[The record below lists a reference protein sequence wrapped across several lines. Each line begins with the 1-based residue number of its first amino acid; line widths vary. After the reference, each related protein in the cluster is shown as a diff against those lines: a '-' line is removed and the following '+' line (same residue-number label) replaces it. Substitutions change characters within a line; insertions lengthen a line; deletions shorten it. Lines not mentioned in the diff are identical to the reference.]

1 MSAATG
7 FPPESSRAA
16 LVPSGQLAEDYARV
30 LAAHEAELARDRRRQ
45 RGHLVLASTFGLATL
60 ALAGAL
66 VAAMPLK
73 RVVPVFVHINSDGTY
88 TTTVNQSD
96 VPQSLR
102 EATMASTLWLYVSAV
117 ERFNTA
123 THADDQQI
131 VFMLSDRATGD
142 TFQARTDARSPES
155 PWRRFGTRT
164 TVRIER
170 ISEGLGC
177 ASGGACLGRDPDA
190 YVVRFRRIEKTE
202 GQREVITQRQAS
214 IRFRLAPEIPAW
226 QRVTYN
232 PLGLQVVEY
241 SWTDEGSMR

>member
-1 MSAATG
+1 MSASATTG
-7 FPPESSRAA
+7 AAA
-16 LVPSGQLAEDYARV
+16 LVPPEKLAQDYARV

-96 VPQSLR
+96 VPQPLR
-102 EATMASTLWLYVSAV
+102 EATMASTLWLYVTAN

-123 THADDQQI
+123 THAEDQQ
-131 VFMLSDRATGD
+131 VVYMLSDRATGD
-142 TFQARTDARSPES
+142 TFQARVDARNPES

-164 TVRIER
+164 MVRIER

-177 ASGGACLGRDPDA
+177 AAGGACLGRDPDA

-202 GQREVITQRQAS
+202 GGREVATQRQAS
-214 IRFRLAPEIPAW
+214 VRFHVVPAIPAW

>member
-1 MSAATG
+1 MSAPAADGATATLI
-7 FPPESSRAA
+7 PADA
-16 LVPSGQLAEDYARV
+16 LAQDYARV

-45 RGHLVLASTFGLATL
+45 RGHLVLASIFGLATL
-60 ALAGAL
+60 ALAGTL

-73 RVVPVFVHINSDGTY
+73 RVLPVFVHINADGTY
-88 TTTVNQSD
+88 TTTVSQSD
-96 VPQSLR
+96 VPQPLR
-102 EATMASTLWLYVSAV
+102 EATMASTLWLYVTAN

-123 THADDQQI
+123 THAEDQQ
-131 VFMLSDRATGD
+131 VVYMLSDRATGD
-142 TFQARTDARSPES
+142 TFQARVDARNPES

-177 ASGGACLGRDPDA
+177 AAGGACLGRDPDA
-190 YVVRFRRIEKTE
+190 YVVRFRRVEKTE
-202 GQREVITQRQAS
+202 GGREVATQRQAS
-214 IRFRLAPEIPAW
+214 VRFHVVPAIPAW

>member
-1 MSAATG
+1 MSAAAG
-7 FPPESSRAA
+7 FPAEARGIAFVPAA
-16 LVPSGQLAEDYARV
+16 RLAEDYARV
-30 LAAHEAELARDRRRQ
+30 IAAHEAELARDRRRQ
-45 RGHLVLASTFGLATL
+45 RGHLALASTFGLATL

-66 VAAMPLK
+66 AAAMPLK
-73 RVVPVFVHINSDGTY
+73 RVVPVFVHINADGTY
-88 TTTVNQSD
+88 TSTVNQTD
-96 VPQSLR
+96 LPQSLR
-102 EATMASTLWLYVSAV
+102 EATMASTLWLYVTAN

-123 THADDQQI
+123 THAEDQQV

-142 TFQARTDARSPES
+142 AFQARVDARNPDS

-177 ASGGACLGRDPDA
+177 ATGGACLGRDPDA

-202 GQREVITQRQAS
+202 GQRETVIQRQAS
-214 IRFRLAPEIPAW
+214 VRFRVVSEIPAW